1 MQKNRCENHWKN
13 QQCWSLIL
21 RPKSNFQIT
30 NAHVSFFKV
39 VCTQNISMY
48 DNVLS
53 IMLLNMPSCMTM
65 VIAARRAVV
74 DLCYPPILWSVVIW
88 FWNISI
94 KTSTHPKYLRISYIC
109 SNIYHLLPILIYFY
123 LFGLTWISVFL
134 FTVIETYWRERQS
147 IIIINHID
155 VSKKIFTIFYS
166 YNIPSNSKP
175 YLTNIF
181 RVDCYKSHWCET
193 SNEFVDINLSLMFHC
208 WWCIVLNHGMSR

>member
-1 MQKNRCENHWKN
+1 MQKNRCENHSKN

-155 VSKKIFTIFYS
+155 VSEKSIYSILFFSTFYQTQ
-166 YNIPSNSKP
+166 NCNP
-175 YLTNIF
+175 YLKNRF
-181 RVDCYKSHWCET
+181 CVHRYKSHWGKT
-193 SNEFVDINLSLMFHC
+193 SKGFVDINLSLMFRY
-208 WWCIVLNHGMSR
+208 W